1 MPTFPSTLSKEE
13 RIYSKK
19 LIEALFQ
26 GGRSRSMSAF
36 PLRVVYMLHET
47 HSEETAVGP
56 RSRFLISVPKRCFKR
71 AVKRNRVKRQV
82 REAYRHHK
90 SIVAEYP
97 VALAFIWLD
106 NRLRS
111 SEDVDAR
118 MISLLRRVAERISG
132 TEKARPADQP
142 QTTQDGTT
150 TISET
155 NPSANVVEKE
165 ERS

>member
-1 MPTFPSTLSKEE
+1 
-13 RIYSKK
+13 
-19 LIEALFQ
+19 
-26 GGRSRSMSAF
+26 
-36 PLRVVYMLHET
+36 
-47 HSEETAVGP
+47 
-56 RSRFLISVPKRCFKR
+56 
-71 AVKRNRVKRQV
+71 V

-90 SIVAEYP
+90 SIIAEYP

-118 MISLLRRVAERISG
+118 MISLLRRVAERVSA

-155 NPSANVVEKE
+155 NSSANVVEKE